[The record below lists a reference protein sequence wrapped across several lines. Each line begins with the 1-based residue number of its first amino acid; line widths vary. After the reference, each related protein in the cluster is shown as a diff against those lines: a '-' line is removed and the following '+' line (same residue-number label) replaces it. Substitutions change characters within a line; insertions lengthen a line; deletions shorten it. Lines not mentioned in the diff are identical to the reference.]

1 MSAKTYELLLLLKP
15 DKTEKQLNEVITEV
29 KKHITDA
36 KGSVA
41 NEEVWGL
48 RDLAYKITKY
58 DRGFYVLIDFLLE
71 TDQIQELEDFLRL
84 DQIILRHLLT
94 IPPHQYDPI
103 PYDALREE
111 EEKKMKAK
119 KPVERFDPNKSKQQ
133 QHVMHKPKANEEGVE
148 AKPVPE
154 KEAPANA
161 AVIAEA
167 LDAKLSKIID
177 QDVEI

>member
-15 DKTEKQLNEVITEV
+15 DKTEKQLNEVIAEV

-36 KGSVA
+36 KGSIA
-41 NEEVWGL
+41 NEEIWGL

-58 DRGFYVLIDFLLE
+58 DRGFYVLMDFLLD
-71 TDQIQELEDFLRL
+71 TDEIRELESFLRV
-84 DQIILRHLLT
+84 DQTVLRHLLT
-94 IPPHQYDPI
+94 IPPHQYDPV

-133 QHVMHKPKANEEGVE
+133 QQVIRKPKASEERVE
-148 AKPVPE
+148 EKPVAE
-154 KEAPANA
+154 KEAPASA